1 MAKYGPITK
10 TLKRATPTV
19 RAADNVVQRW
29 EIEVIYAYAGDSDN
43 NLPAYRTTY
52 TEDEDVEYMEKTV
65 GQFTKSELVGFL
77 SPVLENHVF
86 EAHYDANNIP
96 IVQPVIQ
103 RDFTISS
110 MPD

>member
-19 RAADNVVQRW
+19 RVADDVVQRW

-43 NLPAYRTTY
+43 GLPAWRTTF
-52 TEDEDVEYMEKTV
+52 TEDEDVEYLEKTV
-65 GQFTKSELVGFL
+65 DQFTKSELVGFL
-77 SPVLENHVF
+77 SPVLENHIF

-96 IVQPVIQ
+96 TAQPVIQ
-103 RDFTISS
+103 RDFSVGS